1 MNKLNRWIYAAIGV
15 LVLFCAGIIYAWSVL
30 SAPIAAEFPSWTKAQ
45 LSLTFTITMIMFCM
59 GCMVGGFL
67 SAKVSPKIYVL
78 TAAVLFLVGFQIT
91 AGVQSV
97 VMLYIGFGIISGFGS
112 GLVYNAVMGTITKWF
127 PDKQGLIS
135 GILLMGFGVSAFA
148 IGKLYQALT
157 SAEIGAWRG
166 SFRVMG
172 LIIPV
177 VLTVCAA
184 FFVKPDAGF
193 APPAVAVKKA
203 TRVNPVAME
212 ATPAQMIR
220 KPAFWLYYLWA
231 ILLSAAGLALISQA
245 TGSASEVGSTVSA
258 GTITTVV
265 GLISIFNA
273 VGRVLSGMLYDKA
286 GRNVTMQLVNTMFII
301 TSVILMLG
309 LSVHSFV
316 LIVIGFITGGLSYGG
331 VTPVNSAFVSSY
343 YGQKNFSM
351 NFSIINTNLV
361 IASFG
366 STIAGSLYDASQ
378 SYLSTYILMTGLAVI
393 GILVTLGIGLCDKLE
408 LAAKKAQ

>member
-1 MNKLNRWIYAAIGV
+1 MNKLNRWVYAAIGV
-15 LVLFCAGIIYAWSVL
+15 VVLFCAGIVYAWSVL
-30 SAPIAAEFPSWTKAQ
+30 SSPIAAEFSSWTKAQ
-45 LSLTFTITMIMFCM
+45 LSLTFTITMIMFCI

-67 SAKVSPKIYVL
+67 SSKVSPKLYVL
-78 TAAVLFLVGFQIT
+78 ISAVLFLIGFQIT
-91 AGVQSV
+91 AGIRSV

-112 GLVYNAVMGTITKWF
+112 GLVYNAVMSTITKWF

-157 SAEIGAWRG
+157 PSEIGAWRS
-166 SFRVMG
+166 SFRIMG
-172 LIIPV
+172 LIIPA
-177 VLTVCAA
+177 VLALCSP
-184 FFVKPDAGF
+184 FFVKPDTSF
-193 APPAVAVKKA
+193 APPAAAKKA
-203 TRVNPVAME
+203 AKPVNPVAME
-212 ATPAQMIR
+212 ASTSQMIR

-245 TGSASEVGSTVSA
+245 TGSASEVGPAVSA
-258 GTITTVV
+258 GTIATVV

-286 GRNVTMQLVNTMFII
+286 GRSVTMQLVNCLFIA
-301 TSVILMLG
+301 TSIILTLG
-309 LSVHSFV
+309 LTTHSFA

-331 VTPVNSAFVSSY
+331 VTPINSAFISSY
-343 YGQKNFSM
+343 YGQKHFSM
-351 NFSIINTNLV
+351 NFSVINTNLI

-378 SYLSTYILMTGLAVI
+378 SYLSTYVLMAALAAV
-393 GILVTLGIGLCDKLE
+393 GILVTMGISLCDKQE
-408 LAAKKAQ
+408 LNR

>member
-1 MNKLNRWIYAAIGV
+1 MNKLNRWVYAAIGV
-15 LVLFCAGIIYAWSVL
+15 VVLFCAGIVYAWSVL
-30 SAPIAAEFPSWTKAQ
+30 SSPIAAEFTSWTKAQ
-45 LSLTFTITMIMFCM
+45 LSLTFTITMIMFCI

-67 SAKVSPKIYVL
+67 SSKVSPKLYVL
-78 TAAVLFLVGFQIT
+78 TSAVLFLIGFQIT
-91 AGVQSV
+91 AGIQSV

-112 GLVYNAVMGTITKWF
+112 GLVYNAVMGTTTKWF

-157 SAEIGAWRG
+157 PSEVGAWRS
-166 SFRVMG
+166 SFRIMG
-172 LIIPV
+172 LIIPA
-177 VLTVCAA
+177 VLAA
-184 FFVKPDAGF
+184 CSPFFVKPDASF
-193 APPAVAVKKA
+193 APPAAAKKA
-203 TRVNPVAME
+203 AKPSNPVAME
-212 ATPAQMIR
+212 TNTSQMIR

-245 TGSASEVGSTVSA
+245 TGSASEVGPAVSA
-258 GTITTVV
+258 GTIATVV

-286 GRNVTMQLVNTMFII
+286 GRSTTMQLVNCMFIV
-301 TSVILMLG
+301 TSIILTLG
-309 LSVHSFV
+309 LTTHSFA

-331 VTPVNSAFVSSY
+331 VTPINSAFISSY
-343 YGQKNFSM
+343 YGQKHFSM
-351 NFSIINTNLV
+351 NFSVVNTNLI

-378 SYLSTYILMTGLAVI
+378 SYLSTYVLMAALAAV
-393 GILVTLGIGLCDKLE
+393 GILVTMGISICDKQDLNRYN
-408 LAAKKAQ
+408 

>member
-1 MNKLNRWIYAAIGV
+1 MNKLNRWVYAAIGV
-15 LVLFCAGIIYAWSVL
+15 VVLFCAGIVYAWSVL
-30 SAPIAAEFPSWTKAQ
+30 SSPIAAEFTSWTKAQ
-45 LSLTFTITMIMFCM
+45 LSLTFTITMIMFCI

-67 SAKVSPKIYVL
+67 SSKVSPKLYVL
-78 TAAVLFLVGFQIT
+78 TSAVLFLIGFQIT
-91 AGVQSV
+91 ACIQSV

-112 GLVYNAVMGTITKWF
+112 GLVYNAVMGTTTKWF

-157 SAEIGAWRG
+157 PSEVGAWRS
-166 SFRVMG
+166 SFRIMG
-172 LIIPV
+172 LIIPA
-177 VLTVCAA
+177 VLAA
-184 FFVKPDAGF
+184 CSPFFVKPDASF
-193 APPAVAVKKA
+193 APPAAAKKA
-203 TRVNPVAME
+203 AKPSNPVAME
-212 ATPAQMIR
+212 ANTSQMIR

-245 TGSASEVGSTVSA
+245 TGSASEVGPAVSV
-258 GTITTVV
+258 GTIATVV

-286 GRNVTMQLVNTMFII
+286 GRSTTMQLVNCMFIV
-301 TSVILMLG
+301 TSIILTLG
-309 LSVHSFV
+309 LTTHSFA

-331 VTPVNSAFVSSY
+331 VTTINSAFISSY
-343 YGQKNFSM
+343 YGQKHFSM
-351 NFSIINTNLV
+351 NFSVVNTNLI

-378 SYLSTYILMTGLAVI
+378 SYLSTYVLMAALAAV
-393 GILVTLGIGLCDKLE
+393 GILVTMGISICDKQDLNRYN
-408 LAAKKAQ
+408 